1 MSYKTRTNRNDL
13 IEAILMLK
21 PSAVKAG
28 FDWPSS
34 NIKKGDTR
42 DLIIFLGQLA
52 EFFLDEDEE
61 NDVDLNKS
69 MWLIVRKNRS
79 IN

>member
-1 MSYKTRTNRNDL
+1 MKGSHMSYKTRTNRNDL

-28 FDWPSS
+28 FDWPSQ

-61 NDVDLNKS
+61 NDRWS
-69 MWLIVRKNRS
+69 ERY
-79 IN
+79 